1 MTFFLQNLYK
11 ADLKD
16 LSKKGYDLRIDA
28 IPIKAAK
35 AARQAASDVSPA
47 GGLLCVTR
55 KCGLVGLLPKLPRL
69 VSLTW
74 SKPG

>member
-1 MTFFLQNLYK
+1 MFLLQNMYK

-47 GGLLCVTR
+47 TVTCVTWDLI
-55 KCGLVGLLPKLPRL
+55 GYPE
-69 VSLTW
+69 VSMYGVPDGKQFCTEEI
-74 SKPG
+74 

>member
-1 MTFFLQNLYK
+1 MYK

-47 GGLLCVTR
+47 VVTCVAWD
-55 KCGLVGLLPKLPRL
+55 
-69 VSLTW
+69 LTGYPEVT
-74 SKPG
+74 K